1 MRARLSAMFVALILV
16 GALLGTAGC
25 WGSGGDRHVLDG
37 SAWRLSA
44 WTLNSLSPSDFTITA
59 TFAQGKISGNSAVNA
74 YGGPYSAGP
83 GAAFSVG
90 ELAVTLMGG
99 SGRDM
104 RAEQAYLTLLG
115 EAKSFKR
122 NGGRLTLFDQHGNQ
136 SLVFQ
141 AAKP

>member
-1 MRARLSAMFVALILV
+1 MRARLSAILVALILLAAV
-16 GALLGTAGC
+16 LATAGC

-37 SAWRLSA
+37 SALRLTA
-44 WTLNSLSPSDFTITA
+44 WTLSSLNPNGFTITA
-59 TFAQGKISGNSAVNA
+59 KFADGKISGNSAVNA

-83 GAAFSVG
+83 GEAFSAG
-90 ELAVTLMGG
+90 ELAATLMGG
-99 SGRDM
+99 IGPDM
-104 RAEQAYLTLLG
+104 KAEQTYLTLLR

-122 NGGRLTLFDQHGNQ
+122 SGGRLTLFDQHGNN